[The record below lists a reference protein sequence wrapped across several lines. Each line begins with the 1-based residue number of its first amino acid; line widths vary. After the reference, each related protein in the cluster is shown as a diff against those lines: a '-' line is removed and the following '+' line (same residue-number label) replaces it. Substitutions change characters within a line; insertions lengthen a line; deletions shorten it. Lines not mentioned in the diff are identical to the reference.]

1 MNSTT
6 AVDYPDRA
14 STEALHRLAHRLLW
28 WAQALRTATQ
38 RVPFPA

>member
-14 STEALHRLAHRLLW
+14 SAEALHRLAHRLLW
-28 WAQALRTATQ
+28 RAQALRTATQ

>member
-1 MNSTT
+1 MNSTI

-14 STEALHRLAHRLLW
+14 STEALHRLVHRLLW
-28 WAQALRTATQ
+28 WARALRTATQ